1 MALTQLAL
9 PDGWPACCLQVPGV
23 VEELVGGKWTAA
35 DLLPVNPAG
44 EQLQEMREQLL
55 LKRTA
60 ERAAKQEKKKS
71 KAAAAAN
78 GGAGAAGDAAVG
90 EAAAATAGSKRAG
103 DHSGSAAAAEAN
115 GGGPAPALTAAA
127 AAAKRFKAKELK
139 PKNADDAVWNSLF
152 TSSTKN
158 GGQSNEYLCR
168 GSSRY
173 VA

>member
-1 MALTQLAL
+1 MQLVL
-9 PDGWPACCLQVPGV
+9 PDGVPACRLQVPGV
-23 VEELVGGKWTAA
+23 VEEMVGGKWGPA
-35 DLLPVNPAG
+35 DLLPVNPTG

-71 KAAAAAN
+71 KAAVAAN
-78 GGAGAAGDAAVG
+78 GGAG
-90 EAAAATAGSKRAG
+90 EAAAATVGSKRAA
-103 DHSGSAAAAEAN
+103 DQSGAAAAAAEAN
-115 GGGPAPALTAAA
+115 GGGPAPALTASA

-158 GGQSNEYLCR
+158 GGQSNEYMCR